1 MAAEGNVINQPI
13 GVLWAVQGLQRASP
27 PCRGGE
33 VCCDQHPDVFSMAAS
48 TVSFR
53 ITRNTEDLAQTIHLL
68 SQRLVKLE
76 QRLAA
81 MELQLDRQ
89 HDPDPAELS
98 RLDNVEV
105 LLEECRQ
112 LLDLDLLDSKPSA
125 EDTLS
130 TETGLED
137 LSLAA

>member
-1 MAAEGNVINQPI
+1 M
-13 GVLWAVQGLQRASP
+13 
-27 PCRGGE
+27 
-33 VCCDQHPDVFSMAAS
+33 AS

-81 MELQLDRQ
+81 MELQIERHQ
-89 HDPDPAELS
+89 DPDPTDLT
-98 RLDNVEV
+98 RLDHVDV

-112 LLDLDLLDSKPSA
+112 LLDIAPTDTDS
-125 EDTLS
+125 DNDVNVNVNIDS
-130 TETGLED
+130 TGDAPRQTTSTKKD
-137 LSLAA
+137 SQVA

>member
-1 MAAEGNVINQPI
+1 VIGI
-13 GVLWAVQGLQRASP
+13 EMS
-27 PCRGGE
+27 
-33 VCCDQHPDVFSMAAS
+33 FSMATSA
-48 TVSFR
+48 VSFR

-125 EDTLS
+125 GDSLS